1 MEVTA
6 HSADRVCAR
15 RGPRSAPE
23 SPRPTLAGGRG
34 RPPPVLVAEPADR
47 APPPKVALLAPK
59 VVRLE
64 AAYGEPEPDDE
75 AAANLARARA
85 DFDLDPDAMLAR
97 HDVVLKDMKRR
108 IDALVAE
115 VKAARALAS
124 PRRSGS
130 FSHHK

>member
-1 MEVTA
+1 V
-6 HSADRVCAR
+6 V
-15 RGPRSAPE
+15 
-23 SPRPTLAGGRG
+23 
-34 RPPPVLVAEPADR
+34 VAEPAADR
-47 APPPKVALLAPK
+47 APPPKVALLAPR

-64 AAYGEPEPDDE
+64 DAYGEPEPDDE